1 MCCYPSDFEAKFRT
15 LLADQADAFFQSLAQ
30 PSVQGLRVN
39 LCKTSANAFLADSGL
54 SLTSVPWCAEGFYV
68 ENPAQ
73 RPGKHPYHEAGVYYL
88 QDPSAMAPVT
98 LLAPRV
104 GDRVLDLCA
113 APGGKST
120 QIAALIGVDGFL
132 LANEIHP
139 QRSRQ
144 LSQNIERMGFANTRR
159 EARQLVSHA
168 HFTVNGHKVNIPSY
182 QVKPGDVVAVR
193 EKSRSSVKF
202 KTLLEENSK
211 SVCPK
216 WIEKAKDSFEGK
228 IVAMPARDD
237 IDYEV
242 AEHLIVE
249 LY

>member
-1 MCCYPSDFEAKFRT
+1 MAKNR
-15 LLADQADAFFQSLAQ
+15 Q
-30 PSVQGLRVN
+30 PALKR
-39 LCKTSANAFLADSGL
+39 CKTLGL
-54 SLTSVPWCAEGFYV
+54 SPAVLGYSKETRRNPKQMRRKQSEYGLQLNEKQKVKFIYGVLEKQFHAYYEKAERK
-68 ENPAQ
+68 N
-73 RPGKHPYHEAGVYYL
+73 GVTGEILL
-88 QDPSAMAPVT
+88 QE
-98 LLAPRV
+98 LER
-104 GDRVLDLCA
+104 RLDN
-113 APGGKST
+113 
-120 QIAALIGVDGFL
+120 VVF
-132 LANEIHP
+132 
-139 QRSRQ
+139 
-144 LSQNIERMGFANTRR
+144 RMGFANTRR

-249 LY
+249 LYSK